1 MRLPRLNNPLP
12 PRQRGAYVVLTAV
25 VMLSLVLSVGLALDT
40 GRLHLEKR
48 QLQRVA
54 DMAALE
60 AAGAVMLISHAE
72 DGELEEAA
80 QAATERNGYK
90 HNTDDQPSDI
100 DDIRVKAKGGGVCH
114 EDTGGDGGL
123 IRRFY
128 PFDGGETK
136 PAGACSELE
145 RHAVEVTIEYMAS
158 PSLFGSL
165 WGDDGVKMTATAMAQ
180 RSQAEEYVVFSV
192 GSRLLSVDTN
202 DSILDS
208 LIGGLL
214 EADAAVAGFGG
225 IADVTVNL
233 SDLLDVPELR
243 VGSAEEL
250 LSAELTLL
258 DLVKAVAKAVDED
271 ETLGLGLGVLAGFL
285 NDLPVSAH
293 LSDATI
299 TLGEVLGVTTDTIPL
314 MAELDVPGLLSTA
327 LLVASQESGLALPG
341 LEISVP
347 GVANIDAML
356 KVIEPPQIA
365 IGPVGCA
372 DGSLGD
378 CNGSWKTEARTAQL
392 TLAIDA
398 DVEVP
403 LLAKLGV
410 KLGVT
415 AAGARAGIED
425 ISPAGEHDEHEWNVT
440 VAAYQAPLSA
450 PRLDLHLGLLS
461 TPLPFLDD
469 NDWSR
474 VSELED
480 YLKGVSIFEDVASS
494 VVNIIGAAVNA
505 IASVLSSILSE
516 LSKLVSAVLKG
527 LGGLLVDSSQSRYY
541 DKEIDS
547 FCIKETIVG
556 RLSGID
562 YSPPPECRSAS
573 EFDHL
578 DDNLPTGVDPE
589 GGTSGWEEILEAWVE
604 PGVAKGRDER
614 MGESIPDPPVAKWP
628 AENSEEEKVI
638 FTGDLGTAV
647 AMIGELEDSV
657 DVKLELLGADLSANA
672 LLGPVLRI
680 VDEVAGK
687 VLSPLVGLALDPVLD
702 ALGVNVSEA
711 EVRIIH
717 IDRRTGPPELL

>member
-60 AAGAVMLISHAE
+60 AAGAVPLISHAE
-72 DGELEEAA
+72 DGELEKAAREA
-80 QAATERNGYK
+80 TKRNGYK

-100 DDIRVKAKGGGVCH
+100 DDIRVEAKGGGVCH
-114 EDTGGDGGL
+114 EDQGGDGGL
-123 IRRFY
+123 IRKFY

-165 WGDDGVKMTATAMAQ
+165 WGDGGVEMTATAMAQ
-180 RSQAEEYVVFSV
+180 RSKAEQFAVFSV

-202 DSILDS
+202 DSILAS

-214 EADAAVAGFGG
+214 EVDAAVVGFGG
-225 IADVTVNL
+225 IADATVTL
-233 SDLLDVPELR
+233 SDLLEVSELG

-258 DLVKAVAKAVDED
+258 DLVEAVVTAVDESG
-271 ETLGLGLGVLAGFL
+271 TLGLDVFAGLLGG
-285 NDLPVSAH
+285 LPVSAH
-293 LSDATI
+293 LSGARV
-299 TLGEVLGVTTDTIPL
+299 TLGEILGVTTDTIPL

-341 LEISVP
+341 LELNVP

-365 IGPVGCA
+365 IGPAGCLN
-372 DGSLGD
+372 DVEPNLS
-378 CNGSWKTEARTAQL
+378 CNGEWKTEARTAQL

-450 PRLDLHLGLLS
+450 PRLDLHLRLLD

-469 NDWSR
+469 LGWSEIE
-474 VSELED
+474 VLED
-480 YLKGVSIFEDVASS
+480 LLDLLEIPVDIVSSLVGVVA
-494 VVNIIGAAVNA
+494 GL
-505 IASVLSSILSE
+505 LSSILE
-516 LSKLVSAVLKG
+516 LLLKDLVGG
-527 LGGLLVDSSQSRYY
+527 LIGGLLDLLSPYYDVQSEYYDSDQEKFCVKVERFRKVSHAFVDS
-541 DKEIDS
+541 DE
-547 FCIKETIVG
+547 
-556 RLSGID
+556 
-562 YSPPPECRSAS
+562 ECKPAS
-573 EFDHL
+573 EFAHLL
-578 DDNLPTGVDPE
+578 DDVPVNPE

-628 AENSEEEKVI
+628 AGNSEEEKVI

-717 IDRRTGPPELL
+717 IDQNTGPPELL